1 MKPRF
6 ALAPTIF
13 IFLVMVP
20 IYWLIAISFQSNRDI
35 FSSLQ
40 LFPAHPTFAN
50 FKFILSDPDWYWG
63 YINALIYVSINVVI
77 SISVAIPA
85 AYAFSRFQFP
95 ANRFLFFSLLMFR
108 MMVPAILLVPFVQ
121 IFSWLNLIDTHI
133 AVALAHCFF
142 SVPIAI
148 WILEGFISGV
158 PVSIDES
165 ARADGYG
172 TLGFFWR
179 ILLPM
184 IAPGIATAAFFCF
197 MFSWV
202 EFLLSNAL
210 TTIDAK
216 PFGGIMSRAGSV
228 MFGDVPIMAAAGV
241 IGLIPGVLLA
251 ILMRR
256 HLAQGFSLGR
266 LKSFDHL

>member
-6 ALAPTIF
+6 ALTPAIF

-20 IYWLIAISFQSNRDI
+20 IYWLIAISLQSSGDI
-35 FSSLQ
+35 AGALH
-40 LFPAHPTFAN
+40 LIPATPTLAN
-50 FKFILSDPDWYWG
+50 FKFILTEPDWYWG
-63 YINALIYVSINVVI
+63 YINALIYVSINVAI
-77 SISVAIPA
+77 SVGVAIPA
-85 AYAFSRFQFP
+85 AYAFSRFRFP
-95 ANRFLFFSLLMFR
+95 GHRALFFSLLMFR

-121 IFSWLNLIDTHI
+121 IFSALELIDTHL

-158 PVSIDES
+158 PVEIDES
-165 ARADGYG
+165 ARADGHS
-172 TLGFFWR
+172 TFGFFR
-179 ILLPM
+179 HVLLPM

-228 MFGDVPIMAAAGV
+228 MTANIPLMATAGV
-241 IGLIPGVLLA
+241 IGIIPGAVLA

-266 LKSFDHL
+266 VT

>member
-1 MKPRF
+1 MKKPRF
-6 ALAPTIF
+6 AIVPAIF
-13 IFLVMVP
+13 ILLLLVP
-20 IYWLIAISFQSNRDI
+20 IYWLIAISMQGNADVFGAFQLVPRN
-35 FSSLQ
+35 
-40 LFPAHPTFAN
+40 PTFAN
-50 FKFILSDPDWYWG
+50 FKLILTDPDWYWG
-63 YINALIYVSINVVI
+63 YINAIIYVSMNVTI
-77 SISVAIPA
+77 SVAVAIPA
-85 AYAFSRFQFP
+85 AYAFSRFQF
-95 ANRFLFFSLLMFR
+95 RGDKLLFFSLLMFR

-121 IFSWLNLIDTHI
+121 IFSSVDLIDTHL

-158 PVSIDES
+158 PVEIDES

-172 TLGFFWR
+172 TLGFFWHV
-179 ILLPM
+179 LLPL
-184 IAPGIATAAFFCF
+184 IAPGITAAAFFCF

-228 MFGDVPIMAAAGV
+228 LVANVPLLAAAGV
-241 IGLIPGVLLA
+241 LGLIPGVILSA
-251 ILMRR
+251 LMRN
-256 HLAQGFSLGR
+256 HLARGFSLGR
-266 LKSFDHL
+266 VS

>member
-1 MKPRF
+1 MNARF
-6 ALAPTIF
+6 SPGAAVF
-13 IFLVMVP
+13 VVLVMVP
-20 IYWLIAISFQSNRDI
+20 VYWMIAIS
-35 FSSLQ
+35 LQ
-40 LFPAHPTFAN
+40 TPGSVAGELNLIPREPTLAN
-50 FKFILSDPDWYWG
+50 FAYILTEPDWYWG
-63 YINALIYVSINVVI
+63 YVNALLYVSINVL
-77 SISVAIPA
+77 ISVGVALPA
-85 AYAFSRFQFP
+85 AYAFSRFRFP
-95 ANRFLFFSLLMFR
+95 GHRVLFFSLLMFR

-121 IFSWLNLIDTHI
+121 IFSALDLIDTHI

-158 PVSIDES
+158 PVEFDES

-172 TLGFFWR
+172 TFGFFR
-179 ILLPM
+179 HVLLPM
-184 IAPGIATAAFFCF
+184 IAPGVATAAFFCF

-216 PFGGIMSRAGSV
+216 PFGGIMSRVGSV
-228 MFGDVPIMAAAGV
+228 MAAHIPLMAAAGV
-241 IGLIPGVLLA
+241 LGLLPGAVLAVLL
-251 ILMRR
+251 RR

-266 LKSFDHL
+266 VS

>member
-6 ALAPTIF
+6 ALLPAVF
-13 IFLVMVP
+13 IFLLMVP
-20 IYWLIAISFQSNRDI
+20 VYWLVVISLQSSSEL
-35 FSSLQ
+35 FKSLQ
-40 LFPAHPTFAN
+40 LIPTDPTLAN
-50 FKFILSDPDWYWG
+50 FRFILSDPDWYWG

-77 SISVAIPA
+77 SVGVAVPA
-85 AYAFSRFQFP
+85 AYAFSRYRFP
-95 ANRFLFFSLLMFR
+95 AHRLLFFSLLMFR
-108 MMVPAILLVPFVQ
+108 MMVPAVLLVPFVQ
-121 IFSWLNLIDTHI
+121 IFSSLDLIDTHI

-158 PVSIDES
+158 PVEIDES

-172 TLGFFWR
+172 TFGFFWHV
-179 ILLPM
+179 LLPM

-216 PFGGIMSRAGSV
+216 PFGGIMTRVGSV
-228 MFGDVPIMAAAGV
+228 MTAHIPLLAAAGV
-241 IGLIPGVLLA
+241 LGLIPGALLA
-251 ILMRR
+251 VLMRR

-266 LKSFDHL
+266 VS

>member
-1 MKPRF
+1 MRPRF
-6 ALAPTIF
+6 SAAPAVF

-20 IYWLIAISFQSNRDI
+20 IYWLIAISLQSAG
-35 FSSLQ
+35 SLGRSFD
-40 LFPAHPTFAN
+40 LIPDDPTLAN
-50 FKFILSDPDWYWG
+50 FKFILSEPDWYWG
-63 YINALIYVSINVVI
+63 YLNALIYVSINVVI
-77 SISVAIPA
+77 SVGVAVPA
-85 AYAFSRFQFP
+85 AYAFSRF
-95 ANRFLFFSLLMFR
+95 RFAGRRLLFFSLLMFR

-121 IFSWLNLIDTHI
+121 IFSALDLIDTHI

-158 PVSIDES
+158 PVEIDES
-165 ARADGYG
+165 ARADGHG
-172 TLGFFWR
+172 TIAFFRR

-228 MFGDVPIMAAAGV
+228 MTGNVPLLAAAGV
-241 IGLIPGVLLA
+241 LGLVPGVVLA
-251 ILMRR
+251 VLMRR

-266 LKSFDHL
+266 VG

>member
-1 MKPRF
+1 MRPRF
-6 ALAPTIF
+6 SASPAVF

-20 IYWLIAISFQSNRDI
+20 IYWLIAISLQSAG
-35 FSSLQ
+35 SLGRSFD
-40 LFPAHPTFAN
+40 LIPDDPTLAN
-50 FKFILSDPDWYWG
+50 FKFILSEPDWYWG
-63 YINALIYVSINVVI
+63 YLNALIYVSINVVI
-77 SISVAIPA
+77 SVGVAVPA
-85 AYAFSRFQFP
+85 AYAFSRF
-95 ANRFLFFSLLMFR
+95 RFAGRRLLFFSLLMFR

-121 IFSWLNLIDTHI
+121 IFSALDLIDTHI

-158 PVSIDES
+158 PVEIDES

-172 TLGFFWR
+172 TIAFFRR

-184 IAPGIATAAFFCF
+184 FAPGIATAAFFCF

-228 MFGDVPIMAAAGV
+228 MTGNVPLLAAAGV
-241 IGLIPGVLLA
+241 LGLVPGVVLA
-251 ILMRR
+251 VLMRR

-266 LKSFDHL
+266 VG

>member
-1 MKPRF
+1 MRPRF
-6 ALAPTIF
+6 SLVPTLFLLVVMAP
-13 IFLVMVP
+13 V
-20 IYWLIAISFQSNRDI
+20 YWLVAL
-35 FSSLQ
+35 SLQ
-40 LFPAHPTFAN
+40 SPTARGGAFRLFPEDPTLGNFA
-50 FKFILSDPDWYWG
+50 FILTDPDWYWG
-63 YINALIYVSINVVI
+63 YLNALIYVSINVVI
-77 SISVAIPA
+77 SVGVALPA
-85 AYAFSRFQFP
+85 AYAFSRY
-95 ANRFLFFSLLMFR
+95 RFAGRRLLFFSLLMFR

-121 IFSWLNLIDTHI
+121 IFSALGLIDTHI

-158 PVSIDES
+158 PVEIDES

-172 TLGFFWR
+172 TVGFFTR

-184 IAPGIATAAFFCF
+184 IAPGVATAAFFCF

-216 PFGGIMSRAGSV
+216 PFGGIMTRVGSV
-228 MFGDVPIMAAAGV
+228 MAGNVPLLAAAGV
-241 IGLIPGVLLA
+241 LGVVPGALLA

-256 HLAQGFSLGR
+256 HLVQGFSLGR
-266 LKSFDHL
+266 VS

>member
-1 MKPRF
+1 MTPRF
-6 ALAPTIF
+6 SLAPALF
-13 IFLVMVP
+13 MALVMVP
-20 IYWLIAISFQSNRDI
+20 IYWLIAIS
-35 FSSLQ
+35 LQ
-40 LFPAHPTFAN
+40 DARSVGTTFNLIPTNPTLAN
-50 FKFILSDPDWYWG
+50 FRFILTEPDWYLG
-63 YINALIYVSINVVI
+63 YLNALIYVLINVI
-77 SISVAIPA
+77 ISVGVALPA
-85 AYAFSRFQFP
+85 AYAFSRFRFP
-95 ANRFLFFSLLMFR
+95 GRRVLFFSLLMFR

-121 IFSWLNLIDTHI
+121 IFSALDLIDTHI

-158 PVSIDES
+158 PVEIDES

-172 TLGFFWR
+172 TWGFFR
-179 ILLPM
+179 KILLPM
-184 IAPGIATAAFFCF
+184 IAPGVATAAFFCF

-216 PFGGIMSRAGSV
+216 PFGGIMSRVGSV
-228 MFGDVPIMAAAGV
+228 LSAHVPLLAAAGV
-241 IGLIPGVLLA
+241 LGLVPGVLLA
-251 ILMRR
+251 IVLRR

-266 LKSFDHL
+266 VS